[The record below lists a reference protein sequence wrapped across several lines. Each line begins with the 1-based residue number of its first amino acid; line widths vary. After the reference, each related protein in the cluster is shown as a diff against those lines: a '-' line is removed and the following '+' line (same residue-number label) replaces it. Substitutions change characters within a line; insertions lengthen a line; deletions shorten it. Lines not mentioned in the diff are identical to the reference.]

1 MSSISLQIK
10 DSSTGFQSGWKKYDA
25 ISSHCSGEYDT
36 VKVGNT
42 LMKVYRND
50 SDHAIFLWN
59 NIAKSRQHLY
69 LKSLDKPAATI
80 SLVSTKWPVK
90 RIELLSIEQ
99 LAELN
104 KLNFGLN
111 ISPER
116 LIFGE
121 VSDNQTTCI
130 ALDLGYGIRV
140 RITAYYGDFDT
151 YYLSFFEGD
160 DIIRQEHLDLDN
172 TIAGI
177 NNVLRELHREAA
189 RRNVTI

>member
-1 MSSISLQIK
+1 MSNTVIYHTVN
-10 DSSTGFQSGWKKYDA
+10 SSSFEKGWRKYDDML
-25 ISSHCSGEYDT
+25 SNSHDEYDT
-36 VKVGNT
+36 IEVGNT
-42 LMKVYRND
+42 LMKLYRNE
-50 SDHAIFLWN
+50 
-59 NIAKSRQHLY
+59 NIHVFFRWKDIALPRQHSYIRYIADTLRPITIDRNKWSIKHIEH
-69 LKSLDKPAATI
+69 LSAGQRSELDK
-80 SLVSTKWPVK
+80 
-90 RIELLSIEQ
+90 
-99 LAELN
+99 
-104 KLNFGLN
+104 LN
-111 ISPER
+111 IGIHLSTER